1 MKLGKLQ
8 TLLETIYSVD
18 VALAVDDF
26 LITDAAL
33 ANKLDR
39 SSNPRA
45 CEEKLLVSQDG
56 EELGLSLFIDEC
68 VLSRLHQDNPWDR
81 LGDDNLNDF
90 LTALEGVSHFVYL
103 VHRANHNRD
112 VTLLE
117 LELQAEVDKFVS
129 VHAVA
134 KGQGAAAAPRFL
146 INRLFESQAY
156 DQQLSA
162 TEHERYVS
170 ANKLAGRY
178 CSHLESRFLSARS
191 SFAFYS
197 ELRRFYEMSQADKLR
212 HIAQAG

>member
-68 VLSRLHQDNPWDR
+68 VLSRLRQDNPWDR

-90 LTALEGVSHFVYL
+90 LTALEGVSH
-103 VHRANHNRD
+103 
-112 VTLLE
+112 
-117 LELQAEVDKFVS
+117 
-129 VHAVA
+129 
-134 KGQGAAAAPRFL
+134 
-146 INRLFESQAY
+146 
-156 DQQLSA
+156 
-162 TEHERYVS
+162 
-170 ANKLAGRY
+170 
-178 CSHLESRFLSARS
+178 
-191 SFAFYS
+191 
-197 ELRRFYEMSQADKLR
+197 
-212 HIAQAG
+212 